1 MEFYDDKEKEKY
13 YEDLLINTTNKHN
26 NKIENF
32 NQLVS
37 DCDKTLESLK
47 NDRYVQQ
54 YIELL
59 NIDSVLRYIHV
70 LGIKQDYIKRIEE
83 ENNDYRRNIC
93 YCCNHNS
100 ALLIEKKRTIN
111 KCYCLKC
118 QSEQLLEDS
127 KAIIDINRVPD
138 ENDIRN
144 IQDFYNNLIKDNF
157 CVDEINSKIAN
168 TFTSSNEKVL
178 YKEKASF

>member
-1 MEFYDDKEKEKY
+1 MEFYDEKEKEKY

-47 NDRYVQQ
+47 NDKYVQQ

-70 LGIKQDYIKRIEE
+70 LGIKQDYIKRIEVE
-83 ENNDYRRNIC
+83 DKKKFENKYRR
-93 YCCNHNS
+93 S
-100 ALLIEKKRTIN
+100 AK
-111 KCYCLKC
+111 
-118 QSEQLLEDS
+118 S
-127 KAIIDINRVPD
+127 
-138 ENDIRN
+138 
-144 IQDFYNNLIKDNF
+144 
-157 CVDEINSKIAN
+157 
-168 TFTSSNEKVL
+168 
-178 YKEKASF
+178 